1 MGTMGA
7 PGSACS
13 DNGRVSSGHRD
24 GTGRRA
30 FLPASF
36 RSGRDA
42 VIHSA
47 RSALVSTDKC
57 HQGRSRREFYT
68 TQLTLLH
75 FFSLRVFA
83 SLFYA
88 CKGKIFVKAHSN
100 SFLRYFLRL
109 QKERLWMI
117 CVAQIPLSYFLA
129 NSQKWTS

>member
-57 HQGRSRREFYT
+57 HQGRSSREFYM

-75 FFSLRVFA
+75 FFPSEYLLHCFMHAR
-83 SLFYA
+83 
-88 CKGKIFVKAHSN
+88 GKY
-100 SFLRYFLRL
+100 L
-109 QKERLWMI
+109 
-117 CVAQIPLSYFLA
+117 
-129 NSQKWTS
+129 